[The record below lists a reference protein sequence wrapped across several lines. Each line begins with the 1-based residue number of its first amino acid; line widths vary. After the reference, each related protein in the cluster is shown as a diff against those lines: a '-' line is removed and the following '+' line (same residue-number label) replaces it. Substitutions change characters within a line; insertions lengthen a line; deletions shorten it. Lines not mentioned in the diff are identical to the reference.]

1 MEAGAEI
8 PFEVAESPG
17 ARSVLYRYRPLSAEF
32 VRERFTD
39 LKSMPGFR
47 LAADALTRIEGV
59 SGYIRVMGASY
70 VPAAE
75 RDRAEAAIERF
86 LGRVWEDSSSF
97 ELDLPRFERA
107 YRELESIVYE
117 DTAVNT
123 VVAPVVGVAIAGE
136 RWELGSGVTLARG
149 DLVDAPAEAVWGSGR
164 GDEEP
169 HTLVMLTV
177 QARPSEPP
185 PLTEARVAFRR
196 LITALRLLKSGA
208 AVLGSTAWWRTDD
221 GPWQT
226 TALGSAGRVRG
237 ARYWLEE
244 PERPE
249 LAELFELARAR
260 HAHGGSLPWALA
272 RFELG
277 CEQRVAL
284 EGLSDHLLSLRAL
297 LDRGGSTSAEMAR
310 RLGALCAEPAQR
322 EAVQETVEQA
332 FGLERLVMR
341 GDVDAGYLQAIGVA
355 SPDAVVSELEDNLRA
370 LLRDMVCGHL
380 ALDLTGIADQLLRT
394 TPSRDAEIK
403 VSTPQAPE
411 PAPPPEPEFV
421 VSRGDDAGDEAAHVE
436 EPDPEDDDTGEA
448 VAVREVGG
456 GTRRRVGPGRR
467 RRGLLRGGV
476 ATPPRSPASRA
487 APRSRRTD
495 ICSLARGRRCRER
508 PRRSTGRT
516 AHPPPRAAR

>member
-1 MEAGAEI
+1 MRNRTLHDQLYQFAESTSHLLSAAVEAGAEI

-17 ARSVLYRYRPLSAEF
+17 ARSVLYRYRPLSDEF

-39 LKSMPGFR
+39 LKSMPGFGVA
-47 LAADALTRIEGV
+47 LDALARIEGV
-59 SGYIRVMGASY
+59 SGYLRVMGASY

-97 ELDLPRFERA
+97 ELDLPRFDRA

-123 VVAPVVGVAIAGE
+123 VLAPVVGVAIAGE
-136 RWELGSGVTLARG
+136 RWELGSGVTLVRG
-149 DLVDAPAEAVWGSGR
+149 DLVDAPPEAVWGGGR
-164 GDEEP
+164 EGEDP

-226 TALGSAGRVRG
+226 TSLGSAGRVRG

-277 CEQRVAL
+277 CEQRVTL
-284 EGLSDHLLSLRAL
+284 EGLSDHLLALRAL
-297 LDRGGSTSAEMAR
+297 LDRGESTPGEMAR

-322 EAVQETVEQA
+322 ESVEQTVEQA
-332 FGLERLVMR
+332 FSLERLVMR
-341 GDVDAGYLQAIGVA
+341 GDVDAGYLQAIGVT
-355 SPDAVVSELEDNLRA
+355 SPDAVVAELEDNLRA

-380 ALDLTGIADQLLRT
+380 ALDLKGIADELLRT
-394 TPSRDAEIK
+394 PSSGTVE
-403 VSTPQAPE
+403 VEMPAP

-421 VSRGDDAGDEAAHVE
+421 VRRAEAAPHFE
-436 EPDPEDDDTGEA
+436 EPDPEFEEQDTSEA
-448 VAVREVGG
+448 VAI
-456 GTRRRVGPGRR
+456 
-467 RRGLLRGGV
+467 GLDDD
-476 ATPPRSPASRA
+476 A
-487 APRSRRTD
+487 ADYS
-495 ICSLARGRRCRER
+495 
-508 PRRSTGRT
+508 
-516 AHPPPRAAR
+516 AAV

>member
-1 MEAGAEI
+1 MRNRTLHDQLYQFAESASHLLSAAVEAGAEI

-17 ARSVLYRYRPLSAEF
+17 ARSVLYRYRPLSDEF

-39 LKSMPGFR
+39 LKSMPGYGVA
-47 LAADALTRIEGV
+47 LDALARLEGV

-97 ELDLPRFERA
+97 ELDLPRFDRA

-123 VVAPVVGVAIAGE
+123 VLAPVVGVAIAGE
-136 RWELGSGVTLARG
+136 RWELGSGVTLVRG
-149 DLVDAPAEAVWGSGR
+149 DLADAPPEAVWGSGR
-164 GDEEP
+164 EGEDP

-226 TALGSAGRVRG
+226 TSLGSAGRVRG
-237 ARYWLEE
+237 ARYWLDE

-277 CEQRVAL
+277 CEQRVTL
-284 EGLSDHLLSLRAL
+284 EGLSDHLLALRAL
-297 LDRGGSTSAEMAR
+297 LDRGESTPGEMAQ

-322 EAVQETVEQA
+322 EAVEQTVEQA
-332 FGLERLVMR
+332 FSLERLVMR

-355 SPDAVVSELEDNLRA
+355 SPDAVVAELEDNLRA
-370 LLRDMVCGHL
+370 LLRDVVCGHL
-380 ALDLTGIADQLLRT
+380 ALDLKGIADELLHAPSSRT
-394 TPSRDAEIK
+394 AE
-403 VSTPQAPE
+403 VEMPAP

-421 VSRGDDAGDEAAHVE
+421 VRRAEATPHFD
-436 EPDPEDDDTGEA
+436 EPDPEPEDQDTGEA
-448 VAVREVGG
+448 LAIGLDDDAADYSAAV
-456 GTRRRVGPGRR
+456 
-467 RRGLLRGGV
+467 
-476 ATPPRSPASRA
+476 
-487 APRSRRTD
+487 
-495 ICSLARGRRCRER
+495 
-508 PRRSTGRT
+508 
-516 AHPPPRAAR
+516 

>member
-1 MEAGAEI
+1 M
-8 PFEVAESPG
+8 
-17 ARSVLYRYRPLSAEF
+17 
-32 VRERFTD
+32 
-39 LKSMPGFR
+39 
-47 LAADALTRIEGV
+47 

-86 LGRVWEDSSSF
+86 LSRVWEDSSSF

-123 VVAPVVGVAIAGE
+123 VLAPVVGVAIAGE

-149 DLVDAPAEAVWGSGR
+149 DLVDAPPEAVWGSGR
-164 GDEEP
+164 KDEDP

-185 PLTEARVAFRR
+185 PMTEARVAFRR

-244 PERPE
+244 PERAE

-284 EGLSDHLLSLRAL
+284 DGLSDHLLSLRAL
-297 LDRGGSTSAEMAR
+297 LDRGGSTSGEMAR

-322 EAVQETVEQA
+322 ESVQETVEQA
-332 FGLERLVMR
+332 FSLERLVMR
-341 GDVDAGYLQAIGVA
+341 GDVDAGYPAGDRGGLAGGGGVRA
-355 SPDAVVSELEDNLRA
+355 RGQPARAAARHGVRPPGARPDRHRRRVAAAPSPS
-370 LLRDMVCGHL
+370 G
-380 ALDLTGIADQLLRT
+380 T
-394 TPSRDAEIK
+394 AEIR
-403 VSTPQAPE
+403 VSTSRAPD

-421 VSRGDDAGDEAAHVE
+421 VSRGDAVDEAPHFE
-436 EPDPEDDDTGEA
+436 EPDPDAEDQDTGEA
-448 VAVREVGG
+448 VAVRETVIEAGG
-456 GTRRRVGPGRR
+456 EEDEAWD
-467 RRGLLRGGV
+467 LDDD
-476 ATPPRSPASRA
+476 A
-487 APRSRRTD
+487 ADYS
-495 ICSLARGRRCRER
+495 
-508 PRRSTGRT
+508 
-516 AHPPPRAAR
+516 AAV